1 MKTCKQK
8 KPTTTVWNTTQKIV
22 KAIGG
27 SWTGTMNV
35 AEASKVFD
43 IPRQTLSHRIK
54 EKYTKVGGGRKTE
67 LTEDE
72 EKILL
77 DYSMFMAKW
86 SHPLTVPA
94 IKAFAWAIVRKT
106 NRPPR
111 FHPTNGPS
119 LKWWQGFKNRHPE
132 ISLRKPDNLDRG
144 RSRMNNQVVM
154 DKFFKLLK
162 EELEPI
168 DILNKPEH
176 TSMLKRQE
184 LT

>member
-1 MKTCKQK
+1 MLKTCKQK

-72 EKILL
+72 
-77 DYSMFMAKW
+77 
-86 SHPLTVPA
+86 
-94 IKAFAWAIVRKT
+94 
-106 NRPPR
+106 
-111 FHPTNGPS
+111 
-119 LKWWQGFKNRHPE
+119 
-132 ISLRKPDNLDRG
+132 
-144 RSRMNNQVVM
+144 
-154 DKFFKLLK
+154 
-162 EELEPI
+162 
-168 DILNKPEH
+168 
-176 TSMLKRQE
+176 
-184 LT
+184 